1 MLLAWSHCK
10 VITTLVSR
18 AFPKLAVDPK
28 VELGDFDN
36 RWSPP
41 SGWKTDLGR
50 PGKAKAKQI
59 WQRKIQKPDRRAWR
73 LWQLW
78 IPAKWL
84 KDTCGKSIGRERQR
98 QNERQKQKQRY
109 LYVPCKCE
117 LVLIFFRHKEFT
129 KNIFG
134 YILNQSHIIQQ
145 SIASVSN
152 KGRQWSDKDD

>member
-28 VELGDFDN
+28 VEPATLTTADP
-36 RWSPP
+36 RQVVE
-41 SGWKTDLGR
+41 R
-50 PGKAKAKQI
+50 QI
-59 WQRKIQKPDRRAWR
+59 WDDQGKRKQNRSGKGKYKRPHRRAWR
-73 LWQLW
+73 LWHLW

-152 KGRQWSDKDD
+152 KGRQWSDKNA